1 MRNTIQGWYSVLYQ
15 ASNWCVRYTN
25 SGFCHM
31 CRQLEIQYLS
41 KTSFIDT
48 YKKASRLTF
57 VMLQLDI
64 KETFLKCNCNF
75 SCRPNIETRC
85 KNFVQFILLLPNLFV
100 FEKWNEQVWSAKK
113 KISTL
118 IFLIRLISEERFLSI
133 CSRHRPPLDV

>member
-75 SCRPNIETRC
+75 SCRPNIETRWKILFNSYFYC
-85 KNFVQFILLLPNLFV
+85 QIYLCLKNEMSKYEARKRKFQLLYF
-100 FEKWNEQVWSAKK
+100 W
-113 KISTL
+113 
-118 IFLIRLISEERFLSI
+118 
-133 CSRHRPPLDV
+133 LDWYQRKDFWASVRDIVPR